1 MRASYSDAIGRAAGR
16 GGGLVEVV
24 GVAGGL
30 GGVELSDARGSLREA
45 RKAAQPGAYEDGGE
59 GELLG
64 IGVGSAVRV
73 RVRRSAPMSM
83 RVSS

>member
-30 GGVELSDARGSLREA
+30 GGVELSDARGRLREA

-59 GELLG
+59 DELFGLG
-64 IGVGSAVRV
+64 LGLGLGWGSAHL
-73 RVRRSAPMSM
+73 
-83 RVSS
+83 